1 MFRKFREIL
10 ENLEKEKPRK
20 GFILKLF
27 HFKRFH
33 CSYCLKHPL
42 NWCLKVSNCITDIYI
57 YIYEAFQHRTKEKS
71 LRKKYRQYLCQP
83 KDVLFKQLLVKAAG
97 VNWWVL

>member
-1 MFRKFREIL
+1 MFRKFRE
-10 ENLEKEKPRK
+10 NPRK
-20 GFILKLF
+20 GFILKLNSNTF
-27 HFKRFH
+27 NVSLFLLFKT
-33 CSYCLKHPL
+33 PL
-42 NWCLKVSNCITDIYI
+42 NWCLKVSNCITDIYIYI

-71 LRKKYRQYLCQP
+71 LRKKYTQYLCQP